1 MTLVAICRWIQDT
14 PSSTLLR
21 ESTWGFTILG
31 SLHVLGIAWFGGT
44 VLFPG
49 MRTWKR
55 IGLAWML
62 LTGGLLFWLEP
73 LKCYFSVSFRVKM
86 LPVVIPGRAP
96 SAQTGLCLVA
106 YSVGRRDSGI
116 ARHRVLFSNSRKT
129 ECGAGELLIRLSVR
143 AAPFALLI
151 ATGP

>member
-1 MTLVAICRWIQDT
+1 MTLLAICRWIQDT

-31 SLHVLGIAWFGGT
+31 SLHVLGIAWFGGS
-44 VLFPG
+44 VLFPA

-73 LKCYFSVSFRVKM
+73 LKCYNSVSFRVKM
-86 LPVVIPGRAP
+86 LLLLSLFLALFLPSGWARAGSLILWTAVILA
-96 SAQTGLCLVA
+96 SQA
-106 YSVGRRDSGI
+106 I
-116 ARHRVLFSNSRKT
+116 AF
-129 ECGAGELLIRLSVR
+129 
-143 AAPFALLI
+143 F
-151 ATGP
+151 